1 MDAWG
6 WWFIAAALLVAG
18 EILTLDLIL
27 AMLAG
32 GAVGGGAVA
41 ALDEAGVPG
50 TGPVTQGSVAL
61 AAALVGLLVLR
72 PIAVRHLKRTPVL
85 RTGVARL
92 VGADA
97 VVLEEVGPQGGRIRL
112 DGEIWSARSYDGS
125 SVFESGAGV
134 SVLQIEG
141 ATALVG

>member
-6 WWFIAAALLVAG
+6 WWFIAAALLVVG

-32 GAVGGGAVA
+32 GAVASGIVA
-41 ALDEAGVPG
+41 ALHEAGVPR
-50 TGPVTQGSVAL
+50 TGAVMQGVVAL
-61 AAALVGLLVLR
+61 VVALVGLLVLR
-72 PIAVRHLKRTPVL
+72 PVALRHLKRTPQV

-112 DGEIWSARSYDGS
+112 DGEVWSARSYDGS
-125 SVFESGAGV
+125 SVFESGSGV
-134 SVLQIEG
+134 SVLQIDG

>member
-27 AMLAG
+27 AMVAA
-32 GAVGGGAVA
+32 GAVVGGVVAVLDGAGA
-41 ALDEAGVPG
+41 PG
-50 TGPVTQGSVAL
+50 TGPVTQGAAAL

-72 PIAVRHLKRTPVL
+72 PVALRHLKRTPEL

-97 VVLEEVGPQGGRIRL
+97 VVLEQVGPQGGRIRL
-112 DGEIWSARSYDGS
+112 DGEVWSARSYDGS

-134 SVLQIEG
+134 SVLQIDG